1 MSTGK
6 RRVFNREF
14 KLFAVERY
22 IGGESAAS
30 ICRELQIRPGHLS
43 KWCAHFRR
51 EGPEGL
57 RRAGRPQKKPGAA
70 ELDPA
75 LKAMRVKDIAT
86 ARERISELERKV
98 GQQQVEL
105 DFFRRALRQVGEARR
120 PSDGPGVP
128 TSMPSSGR

>member
-14 KLFAVERY
+14 KLSAVERY

-30 ICRELQIRPGHLS
+30 ICRELQIRPSHLS

-51 EGPEGL
+51 DGPEGL
-57 RRAGRPQKKPGAA
+57 RLAGRPRLAAAVELDSAA
-70 ELDPA
+70 E
-75 LKAMRVKDIAT
+75 AMRAKDITT
-86 ARERISELERKV
+86 ACKHIGELERKV

>member
-30 ICRELQIRPGHLS
+30 ICRELQIRPSHLS

-51 EGPEGL
+51 DGPEGL
-57 RRAGRPQKKPGAA
+57 RLAGRPRLAAAVELDSAA
-70 ELDPA
+70 E
-75 LKAMRVKDIAT
+75 AMRAKDVT
-86 ARERISELERKV
+86 RPGNQLGELERKA
-98 GQQQVEL
+98 GRNQVNL
-105 DFFRRALRQVGEARR
+105 DFFRRPVRQ
-120 PSDGPGVP
+120 
-128 TSMPSSGR
+128 